1 MKWSNSIRKWS
12 RLIHRDLSF
21 FFSGMVL
28 IYAISGIVMNHRD
41 TINPN
46 FSITRKEYKIAEK
59 LPDKAGMNK
68 EEVLTLLEPLG
79 ESGNYTKHYFP
90 KTDVMKVFLKGG
102 SNLLVNVKTGEAV
115 YESVTRRP
123 LIGAMSR
130 LHYNP
135 GQWWTYFA
143 DIFAIAL
150 IIITLSGII
159 MDYGKIL
166 IQKPIAELLEKGR
179 RYTFTIPEG
188 YELPASD
195 DFYHPSVMRNQ
206 LETFSFLQPAETE
219 AKLKSMSVPYTN
231 FHSEQVNLEDAF
243 IGLTGKY

>member
-12 RLIHRDLSF
+12 RIIHRDLSF
-21 FFSGMVL
+21 FFAGMVL

-46 FSITRKEYKIAEK
+46 FSITRKEYKITEN
-59 LPDKAGMNK
+59 LPDKTGMNK
-68 EEVLTLLEPLG
+68 EKVLTLLQPLG
-79 ESGNYTKHYFP
+79 ETGNYTKHYFP
-90 KTDVMKVFLKGG
+90 QTDVMKVFLKGG

-135 GQWWTYFA
+135 GQWWTHFA
-143 DIFAIAL
+143 DIFAVGL

-159 MDYGKIL
+159 MLKGNKGIMGRGGIELIVGIL
-166 IQKPIAELLEKGR
+166 IPIL
-179 RYTFTIPEG
+179 
-188 YELPASD
+188 
-195 DFYHPSVMRNQ
+195 
-206 LETFSFLQPAETE
+206 FL
-219 AKLKSMSVPYTN
+219 
-231 FHSEQVNLEDAF
+231 FF
-243 IGLTGKY
+243 F

>member
-1 MKWSNSIRKWS
+1 MKWSSNIRKWS

-68 EEVLTLLEPLG
+68 EKVLTLLEPLG
-79 ESGNYTKHYFP
+79 ESGNYTKYYFP

-115 YESVTRRP
+115 YESVTRPARLSEQCP
-123 LIGAMSR
+123 VYITTRDNGGLTSR
-130 LHYNP
+130 
-135 GQWWTYFA
+135 
-143 DIFAIAL
+143 IFSPSL
-150 IIITLSGII
+150 LLS
-159 MDYGKIL
+159 
-166 IQKPIAELLEKGR
+166 LLS
-179 RYTFTIPEG
+179 
-188 YELPASD
+188 PAS
-195 DFYHPSVMRNQ
+195 SC
-206 LETFSFLQPAETE
+206 
-219 AKLKSMSVPYTN
+219 
-231 FHSEQVNLEDAF
+231 
-243 IGLTGKY
+243 